1 MTETID
7 RNDKAV
13 RVPKDLFDR
22 AMALVP
28 HLQATPWG
36 DAHKWS
42 AATMIRLAL
51 SRGLA
56 QIEAELGVEAAAS
69 TSGHVDGSGNTD
81 APTTSK
87 RPKRAKA

>member
-28 HLQATPWG
+28 RLQATPWG
-36 DAHKWS
+36 DAHKWT

-69 TSGHVDGSGNTD
+69 PSGHVDWSGSN

-87 RPKRAKA
+87 RSKRPKP